1 MNNKKLKKMLLFKK
15 KKEKNLGSQ
24 IIQSKSIKEY
34 RQEFFFVKWPFEK
47 YLEETFTYISMTI
60 TWLLLKY

>member
-15 KKEKNLGSQ
+15 KKNEKNLGSQ

-34 RQEFFFVKWPFEK
+34 GIWND
-47 YLEETFTYISMTI
+47 
-60 TWLLLKY
+60 LLRNT